1 MGRKTNKM
9 AVTRKG
15 NGHSKNRIPASTYG
29 GLKMATSR
37 RIRFVLPLYFAVICL
52 GLIQFTGK
60 AREMPPSLERAIT
73 FYNSMS
79 FEVSY
84 DSWISSNTSENNYGD
99 DKELW
104 VGVFSYGV
112 QKVERQTLL
121 WFDIS
126 GLPEGAVVD
135 GAVLEMSQTRADGV
149 ESYQIWPYKITGEWQ
164 EDGVTW
170 QNAPNAFNLGD
181 PAASLDYAPGIK
193 SWDVTK
199 IVQDWQTDQQING
212 ILLAGDGTSV
222 GTRVFRAHENIGDP
236 PRLRIDY
243 HRTSFELYLPLIIQ

>member
-1 MGRKTNKM
+1 
-9 AVTRKG
+9 
-15 NGHSKNRIPASTYG
+15 
-29 GLKMATSR
+29 MATSR
-37 RIRFVLPLYFAVICL
+37 RTRFILPLCFAVICL

-149 ESYQIWPYKITGEWQ
+149 ESYQIWPYMITGEWQ
-164 EDGVTW
+164 EGEVTW

-181 PAASLDYAPGIK
+181 PAASLDYTPGIK

-199 IVQDWQTDQQING
+199 IVQDWQADPQYNG
-212 ILLAGDGTSV
+212 ILLAGDGTTV
-222 GTRVFRAHENIGDP
+222 GTRVFRSRENISFPG
-236 PRLRIDY
+236 LLTISY
-243 HRTSFELYLPLIIQ
+243 HMMGSAVYLPLIIN